1 TAVADVPLL
10 QCCRGRLLVDRDRCR
25 RVFAGVQLGDARAVD
40 RPQRPDWI
48 RADGGDCRHRALA
61 RPSCPGL
68 MNTLASGLSYIDL
81 NFLGVPGV
89 IATAVLQGSG
99 GVALVD
105 PGPSSA
111 LPELRAGLERAG
123 LSVADV
129 RALLL
134 THIHLDH
141 AGASGTLAA
150 ENPAL
155 RVFVH
160 EIGAPHMVNPEK
172 LLASAS
178 RLWPGEMDRLWGE
191 MRPVPA
197 DRLEVIKGGERIA
210 AGGRD
215 LDVAYTPG
223 HAPHHAS
230 HFSRDTGIAC
240 VGDTAGIRLPAGGF
254 VMPATPPPDIDLDAW
269 RVSLARIAAWRPQ
282 TLFVTHFGPFESVDV
297 HLTELTDHTDQMA
310 GLV

>member
-1 TAVADVPLL
+1 L
-10 QCCRGRLLVDRDRCR
+10 
-25 RVFAGVQLGDARAVD
+25 D
-40 RPQRPDWI
+40 RPQRPRRS
-48 RADGGDCRHRALA
+48 RAGGGDRRHRPPA
-61 RPSCPGL
+61 PSETGP
-68 MNTLASGLSYIDL
+68 MITLASGVSYIDL
-81 NFLGVPGV
+81 NFLGVRGV
-89 IATAVLQGSG
+89 IATVVLHGSA
-99 GVALVD
+99 GVALID
-105 PGPSSA
+105 PGPTSA
-111 LPELRAGLERAG
+111 LPGLRANLERSGIAIG
-123 LSVADV
+123 DL
-129 RALLL
+129 RTILL

-141 AGASGTLAA
+141 AGATGTLVR
-150 ENPAL
+150 EQPAL
-155 RVFVH
+155 RVVVH
-160 EIGAPHMVNPEK
+160 EQGAPHMVNPEK

-191 MRPVPA
+191 FLPVPA
-197 DRLEVIKGGERIA
+197 DRLEGVKGGERIN
-210 AGGRD
+210 AGGPD